1 MNRNKVMKNPLKL
14 IDKKVLALLLGGV
27 FLLTLISVIAIV
39 LIVSRENRNTLESQ
53 MDRQRREEQAL
64 TESTSFGLEDFYLDI
79 RNPDVGV
86 VYPVRQ
92 PKSHWSLEEVD
103 KYWINPSQAGI
114 TTLSE
119 DNDKKIYQSLGVP
132 YNVGHE

>member
-1 MNRNKVMKNPLKL
+1 MKNPLKL
-14 IDKKVLALLLGGV
+14 IDKKILAILLGAI
-27 FLLTLISVIAIV
+27 FLLTLVSVIAIV
-39 LIVSRENRNTLESQ
+39 LIVSKENRDTMETL

-64 TESTSFGLEDFYLDI
+64 TDSTSFGLEDFYLDT

-92 PKSHWSLEEVD
+92 PQSHWSLEEVD

-119 DNDKKIYQSLGVP
+119 DNDKKIFQSLGVP
-132 YNVGHE
+132 YNAGNE